1 MSIFFD
7 RFLQLCAENSTSP
20 NAVAKQLSISSGSV
34 TAWKKNETTP
44 RISTTQKLADYFHVT
59 LDYLLG
65 NVNEPHF
72 VLDNQR
78 ILDDINEISPPA
90 NMPANSI
97 LYRTTGM
104 VPVLGRIPAG
114 SPLVAEESIEGY
126 EPVDV
131 PNPESYYWL
140 RVQGDSMTNAGIQ
153 SGDLVLIRM
162 QNCAENGQIVACRI
176 NGDEAT
182 LKRYREQ
189 KSSVILMPE
198 NPAYDPYIIDKK
210 DFADGYASIMG
221 VAVEVKRKL

>member
-44 RISTTQKLADYFHVT
+44 RISTAQKLADYFHVT

-131 PNPESYYWL
+131 PIFI
-140 RVQGDSMTNAGIQ
+140 TN
-153 SGDLVLIRM
+153 
-162 QNCAENGQIVACRI
+162 
-176 NGDEAT
+176 
-182 LKRYREQ
+182 
-189 KSSVILMPE
+189 
-198 NPAYDPYIIDKK
+198 
-210 DFADGYASIMG
+210 
-221 VAVEVKRKL
+221 